1 MPGEIEDFSKFRT
14 EFGQAV
20 HFMAVSNSSDKIKTL
35 LQTPCYE
42 AISNETVNLI
52 NVCANE
58 KFKLNEKGGVTNM
71 CRGMDIIRAESR
83 NEGIIDGQIEYI
95 LDLLSDIGEVPDMI
109 KNKIQSQKDPATLKR
124 WFKLAARCD
133 SLEDFMNQM

>member
-1 MPGEIEDFSKFRT
+1 
-14 EFGQAV
+14 
-20 HFMAVSNSSDKIKTL
+20 
-35 LQTPCYE
+35 
-42 AISNETVNLI
+42 
-52 NVCANE
+52 
-58 KFKLNEKGGVTNM
+58 
-71 CRGMDIIRAESR
+71 MDIIRAESR

-109 KNKIQSQKDPATLKR
+109 KDKIQSQKDPATLKR

>member
-20 HFMAVSNSSDKIKTL
+20 HFMAVSDSPDQISSLVD
-35 LQTPCYE
+35 TPKYK
-42 AISNETVNLI
+42 AMSNDTVNPI
-52 NVCANE
+52 NVCTDLKIE
-58 KFKLNEKGGVTNM
+58 LNQKGGTVDM
-71 CRGMDIIRAESR
+71 CNGVKMLIA
-83 NEGIIDGQIEYI
+83 NGQIQTRIEDI
-95 LDLLSDIGEVPDMI
+95 LDLLSDIGEIPA
-109 KNKIQSQKDPATLKR
+109 KLEEQIQSQKDPATLKR